1 MKTQPTLALP
11 CRLKNLNLRQR
22 KKQRVGEFTELGFT
36 LKASISSDLD
46 SAAQDSLLDGW
57 LDAVDQQ
64 GVSFGGQFEAAEA
77 LEGAVFPVSKIA
89 VTESVR
95 TALLDWLKARSEIT
109 AVEASSL
116 FDIWHSH

>member
-1 MKTQPTLALP
+1 MKTQTTLALP

-95 TALLDWLKARSEIT
+95 TALLDWL
-109 AVEASSL
+109 
-116 FDIWHSH
+116 